1 MSSCGFDLVLK
12 VKESL
17 ARKAVLQCG
26 GCDANTKVVQCH
38 MNKYQSA
45 DGISELTEILAKVPH
60 VAGDYTGVM

>member
-1 MSSCGFDLVLK
+1 
-12 VKESL
+12 
-17 ARKAVLQCG
+17 
-26 GCDANTKVVQCH
+26 